1 MRTQDRAIEQLVDVP
16 IILLY
21 FLFVINDVQKILEI
35 SKNLAPQHWIIFPCY
50 LIRQVLPH
58 FSLAETSPVATSSPE
73 AVPRAILSASFNTT
87 METWTKVCKYQH
99 QHLLV
104 LVMLLHLD
112 YPLGNWL
119 YFMRSETLLLQWVKI
134 YNGNLLNTNYNDG
147 RKWNQTWNYRSFRV
161 DKKVLIQNVPKQ
173 QK

>member
-1 MRTQDRAIEQLVDVP
+1 MEASPTGNYHKQNNRELIQLKGSRP
-16 IILLY
+16 SYLNTKTRNPGQSSQLMYLLY
-21 FLFVINDVQKILEI
+21 YYIICLVINDVQKILEI

-50 LIRQVLPH
+50 LTTQVSPH

-87 METWTKVCKYQH
+87 METLKKVCKYQH

-112 YPLGNWL
+112 YPLGN
-119 YFMRSETLLLQWVKI
+119 
-134 YNGNLLNTNYNDG
+134 
-147 RKWNQTWNYRSFRV
+147 
-161 DKKVLIQNVPKQ
+161 
-173 QK
+173 

>member
-1 MRTQDRAIEQLVDVP
+1 MEASPTGNYHKQNNRELIQLKGSRPSYLNTRTQDRAIEQPVDVP

-21 FLFVINDVQKILEI
+21 YLFVINDVEKILEI

-50 LIRQVLPH
+50 LTRQVLPH

-112 YPLGNWL
+112 YPLGN
-119 YFMRSETLLLQWVKI
+119 
-134 YNGNLLNTNYNDG
+134 
-147 RKWNQTWNYRSFRV
+147 
-161 DKKVLIQNVPKQ
+161 
-173 QK
+173 